1 MFEPYSKEFYLAISS
16 VLEAGKIVKS
26 IYDTDFEVSYKKK
39 DDPLTE
45 ADLQANKAI
54 IHQIQSVFPK
64 DSILSEEISDNL
76 DRLNNDRVWIIDPI
90 DGTREFVKK
99 NPEFSISLGFSIS
112 GKACIGSVLN
122 PITRELFV
130 GIVGQGIA
138 YLVLNEDFSLDQNK
152 IQLAQHNFKEDI
164 AKPFTYVS
172 RSEFFKYKLFDSN
185 PYWKENFDL
194 KPVGSIAYKLALA
207 AANKGDLA
215 LSLKPKSEWDI
226 CGGVA
231 LIEASGG
238 TAVDLRKQSSLPFN
252 EKSPLQHGILAGN
265 PFLVEKILKERGS
278 FFRESIVGWE

>member
-1 MFEPYSKEFYLAISS
+1 ISS
-16 VLEAGKIVKS
+16 VLEAGKIVRS
-26 IYDTDFEVSYKKK
+26 IYDTNFEVSWKAK

-45 ADLQANKAI
+45 ADLRANQEI
-54 IHQIQSVFPK
+54 IRQIQLTFPE
-64 DSILSEEISDNL
+64 DAILSEEISDSEK
-76 DRLNNDRVWIIDPI
+76 RLSKERVWIIDPI

-99 NPEFSISLGFSIS
+99 NPEFSVSLGLSVS
-112 GKACIGSVLN
+112 GKAFIGSILN

-138 YLVLNEDFSLDQNK
+138 YLVLKDDFSLDLN
-152 IQLAQHNFKEDI
+152 QLNLTKHDFKPMDS
-164 AKPFTYVS
+164 KPFTYVS
-172 RSEFFKYKLFDSN
+172 RSEFFKYKLFDQN
-185 PYWKENFDL
+185 PYWKENYDL

-207 AANKGDLA
+207 AANLGDLA

-238 TAVDLRKQSSLPFN
+238 IAVDLKNQKAFPFN

-265 PFLVEKILKERGS
+265 PFLVEKILKEKGN
-278 FFRESIVGWE
+278 FFRDSLVNWE